1 MALRAALYFAI
12 NEQLAPAVRA
22 AAAGIDVK
30 AVLTA
35 ALPLVPSI
43 ADLLAVRAWID
54 LDSVNKRK
62 CAIKEKAKIVFKST

>member
-1 MALRAALYFAI
+1 VPGVPQAALVALRAALYYAI

-35 ALPLVPSI
+35 ALPPVPSI
-43 ADLLAVRAWID
+43 ADLLAVRALAGSPW
-54 LDSVNKRK
+54 LG
-62 CAIKEKAKIVFKST
+62 

>member
-1 MALRAALYFAI
+1 VALRAALYYAI

-35 ALPLVPSI
+35 ALPPVPSI
-43 ADLLAVRAWID
+43 ADLLAVRAWMD
-54 LDSVNKRK
+54 LDSIHQN
-62 CAIKEKAKIVFKST
+62 ILPS

>member
-1 MALRAALYFAI
+1 MALRAALYYAI

-35 ALPLVPSI
+35 ALPPVPSI
-43 ADLLAVRAWID
+43 ADLLAVRAWMD
-54 LDSVNKRK
+54 LDSIHQN
-62 CAIKEKAKIVFKST
+62 ILPS